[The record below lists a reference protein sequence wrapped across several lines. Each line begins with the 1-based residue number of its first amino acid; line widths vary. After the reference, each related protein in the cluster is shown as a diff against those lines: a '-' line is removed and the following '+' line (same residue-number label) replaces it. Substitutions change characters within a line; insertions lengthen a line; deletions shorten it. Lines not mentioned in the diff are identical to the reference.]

1 MSLSKYTHTQY
12 SRRRFLKTGLAAGVA
27 ATCPLLFSN
36 SSLYAQGFPED
47 QQKFIREARY
57 YEKLAHKQIRCK
69 LCPREC
75 VIDDRERGYCGV
87 RENREGTYYTLVYAR
102 PCTYHID
109 PIEKKPLFHFLPGT
123 MAFSLATA
131 GCNLNCKFCQNWQ
144 ISQVGPEQVRS
155 IYAPPAQIAQA
166 AAKYECPSIAYTYSE
181 PTIFYEYMED
191 TIDAGHKAG
200 VKSVVITAAYIE
212 KEPLENLCQKA
223 DAIKV
228 DLKAFS
234 EKYYKEVV
242 KGELTPVLDALITMR
257 KNEVWTEIVYLM
269 VPTLNDGEKEIR
281 ALSRWIKK
289 YLGPDVPIHFTRFH
303 PMYLLKNLPPTP
315 LASLERAKQI
325 ADSEGLHYV
334 YIGNVPGHKAE
345 NTYCPKCGKLLIAR
359 TGFLVKSNKLE
370 NGYCYNCQN
379 KIPGVWGN

>member
-1 MSLSKYTHTQY
+1 MKNTNYI
-12 SRRRFLKTGLAAGVA
+12 SRRQFIKTGLAAGA
-27 ATCPLLFSN
+27 AAACPLVLSA
-36 SSLYAQGFPED
+36 SLPGYTLDFPED
-47 QQKFIREARY
+47 EQKFIREARY
-57 YEKLAHKQIRCK
+57 YEQLDHKQIRCK

-87 RENREGTYYTLVYAR
+87 RENREGIYYTLVYSR

-131 GCNLNCKFCQNWQ
+131 GCNLNCKFCQNWE

-155 IYAPPAQIAQA
+155 IYAPPEQIAAA
-166 AAKYECPSIAYTYSE
+166 AAKYDCPSIAYTYSE

-191 TIDAGHKAG
+191 TIEAGHRED

-212 KEPLENLCQKA
+212 QKPLENLCRKA

-242 KGELTPVLDALITMR
+242 NGELKPVLDALVTMR
-257 KNEVWTEIVYLM
+257 KNKVWTEIVYLM
-269 VPTLNDGEKEIR
+269 VPTLNDSEREIR
-281 ALSRWIKK
+281 SLSRWIKQN
-289 YLGPDVPIHFTRFH
+289 LGPDVPIHFTRFH
-303 PMYLLKNLPPTP
+303 PQYLLKNLPPTP
-315 LASLERAKQI
+315 LASLERAKNI
-325 ADSEGLHYV
+325 ADAEGLHFV
-334 YIGNVPGHKAE
+334 YIGNVPDHKAE
-345 NTYCPKCGKLLIAR
+345 NTYCPYCGELLIAR
-359 TGFLVKSNKLE
+359 TGFLIKSNKIG
-370 NGYCYNCQN
+370 NGRCYHCQK
-379 KIPGVWGN
+379 KIPGIWQ

>member
-1 MSLSKYTHTQY
+1 MKPFNFIT
-12 SRRRFLKTGLAAGVA
+12 RRQFLKTGLAAGAA
-27 ATCPLLFSN
+27 ATCPMLLSA
-36 SSLYAQGFPED
+36 SSFDIKDFPED

-57 YEKLAHKQIRCK
+57 YEKLDYKQIRCK

-87 RENREGTYYTLVYAR
+87 RENRGGTYYTLVYAR

-131 GCNLNCKFCQNWQ
+131 GCNLNCKFCQNWE

-155 IYAPPAQIAQA
+155 IYAPPQQIAEA
-166 AAKYECPSIAYTYSE
+166 AAKYDCPSIAYTYNE

-191 TIDAGHKAG
+191 TIEAGHENG
-200 VKSVVITAAYIE
+200 VRSVVITAAYIE
-212 KEPLENLCQKA
+212 QKPLDNLCRKA

-234 EKYYKEVV
+234 EKYYDKVV
-242 KGELTPVLDALITMR
+242 NGELKPVLDALVTMR
-257 KNEVWTEIVYLM
+257 KNEIWTEIVYLM
-269 VPTLNDGEKEIR
+269 VSTLNDGEKEIR
-281 ALSRWIKK
+281 DLSRWIKK
-289 YLGPDVPIHFTRFH
+289 YLGQDVPIHFTRFH

-325 ADSEGLHYV
+325 ADAEGLHYV

-345 NTYCPKCGKLLIAR
+345 STYCPKCGELLIGR
-359 TGFLVKSNKLE
+359 TGFLVNTNKIK
-370 NGYCYNCQN
+370 NGRCFNCNN
-379 KIPGVWGN
+379 KIPGVWK